1 MSSVPEVTVARQV
14 GMKVLGLSLVT
25 NMCVSEFDAEERVN
39 HEAVLETGRRRARDM
54 ESLLSNI
61 VEQMDA
67 VPLKLIR

>member
-25 NMCVSEFDAEERVN
+25 IMCVLEFDAEEGVN

-61 VEQMDA
+61 VERMDA
-67 VPLKLIR
+67 VALK